1 MVSQMEP
8 AGTNWIKT
16 KEKFVRAKKF
26 ASGNF
31 SLVERSREATFFLY
45 RYHLLRQQDVA
56 KWMPTRA
63 LIYKVISAL
72 MPTKEKGRFA
82 RKNSL
87 VENRH

>member
-1 MVSQMEP
+1 MVSQMES

-56 KWMPTRA
+56 KWMPT
-63 LIYKVISAL
+63 
-72 MPTKEKGRFA
+72 KEKGRFA

>member
-26 ASGNF
+26 ASGNI

-56 KWMPTRA
+56 KWMPT
-63 LIYKVISAL
+63 
-72 MPTKEKGRFA
+72 KEKGRFA
-82 RKNSL
+82 RKKSL